1 MQGSSSCKL
10 MHFSFV
16 AILPYV
22 DLQFFCNTY
31 KSVLLSWLLHAIL
44 GQNEGVLWL
53 KFNHVC

>member
-1 MQGSSSCKL
+1 

-22 DLQFFCNTY
+22 DLQFFCNAY

-44 GQNEGVLWL
+44 EQNEGVLWL
-53 KFNHVC
+53 KLNHVC